1 MRPTGFSY
9 SAFLLNAV
17 QACSGLGRLSHSC
30 LSGPE
35 QQGRCE
41 EGDCQ
46 EAAVAGGSQSRCS
59 YTRQSFIELSAPPRG
74 AGNCF
79 LPGNCLP
86 RGYPAPR
93 PWLKNSLGG

>member
-1 MRPTGFSY
+1 MRATV
-9 SAFLLNAV
+9 FLYFV
-17 QACSGLGRLSHSC
+17 QTSELAHSGLGTPFQPC

-59 YTRQSFIELSAPPRG
+59 CIQQLFH
-74 AGNCF
+74 
-79 LPGNCLP
+79 
-86 RGYPAPR
+86 
-93 PWLKNSLGG
+93 